1 MKLTI
6 VPVAVAS
13 FSALF
18 LAGCQSTAS
27 ETWFLDE
34 QRVNSEQATA
44 EPSREPEVQQ
54 EQPLSL
60 QAVPELALGTGYL
73 KDQATAQAATVPE
86 QDLWQRIRQQLQ
98 FKAPENPRLQAQRNW
113 YLSHPDYL
121 ERVGKRA
128 EPFLHLIVEEIEKR
142 QLPMDLVL
150 LPIVESAFDPF
161 AYSHGSASGVW
172 QFIPGTARHY
182 GLDINWWYDG
192 RRDVYAATHAALD
205 YLEDL
210 YDYFDGNWM
219 HALAAY
225 NSGQGR
231 VGRAIRKNQRAG
243 KPTDFWSLDLPRET
257 RAYVPK
263 LLALSDI
270 LANSDKYGIVWYPI
284 ENQPQLEVV
293 ELPAQIDLA
302 KAADMAGMP
311 LELLHTYNSAYN
323 RWSTAPSGPHR
334 LLLPQ
339 QNAQQFEQAIANSDP
354 KQWLSW
360 QRHQVRSGESLLT
373 IAKQYHTSV
382 EVIQQVNDISSHI
395 IRAGEFLLI
404 PVASNDL
411 SDYTLSQGQRLLAT
425 QDRQRDGSKTEYV
438 VQAGDTLWDI
448 SRMYDVGTRE
458 LAKWNGMAPGDFLR
472 PGQKLVIW
480 SKNSS
485 SSERAAGLIRTI
497 TYQVRNGDSLARI
510 ADKFNVSIRD
520 IEQWNNINRSRY
532 LQPGQ
537 RLTLKVDVTNVSG

>member
-1 MKLTI
+1 MNLI
-6 VPVAVAS
+6 IQRFAVA
-13 FSALF
+13 AL
-18 LAGCQSTAS
+18 ATVVISGCKSTSDESWLTDATSVEES
-27 ETWFLDE
+27 ET
-34 QRVNSEQATA
+34 TA
-44 EPSREPEVQQ
+44 EPVERPQQDSPETFD
-54 EQPLSL
+54 
-60 QAVPELALGTGYL
+60 AVPELALGTEFNADETDDKPL
-73 KDQATAQAATVPE
+73 PPK
-86 QDLWQRIRQQLQ
+86 DLWQRIRQKLE
-98 FKAPENPRLQAQRNW
+98 FKAPDNPRLRAQRNW
-113 YLSHPDYL
+113 YVSHPEYL
-121 ERVGKRA
+121 NRVGKRS

-142 QLPMDLVL
+142 DLPMDLVL

-231 VGRAIRKNQRAG
+231 VGAAIRKNKRAG

-270 LANSDKYGIVWYPI
+270 LANAETYGIVWYPI
-284 ENQPQLEVV
+284 ENQPKLNVV
-293 ELPAQIDLA
+293 EVPAQIDLA
-302 KAADMAGMP
+302 KAAEMADLP
-311 LELLHTYNSAYN
+311 LDILHTYNAAYN
-323 RWSTAPSGPHR
+323 RWSTAPEGPHR
-334 LLLPQ
+334 LLLPED
-339 QNAQQFEQAIANSDP
+339 NAKLFSEAVENSDP

-360 QRHQVRSGESLLT
+360 KRHQVRSGESLLT
-373 IAKQYHTSV
+373 IAKKYHSSV
-382 EVIQQVNDISSHI
+382 DVIQQANDISSHV
-395 IRAGEFLLI
+395 IRAGEHLLI
-404 PVASNDL
+404 PVATAEL
-411 SDYTLSQGQRLLAT
+411 SDYSLSKDQRLQST
-425 QDRQRDGSKTEYV
+425 QQRKRDGNKVDYI
-438 VQAGDTLWDI
+438 VQTRDTLWDI
-448 SRMYDVGTRE
+448 SRIYQVGTRE

-480 SKNSS
+480 QEGKKP
-485 SSERAAGLIRTI
+485 ERRQVGLIRTVS
-497 TYQVRNGDSLARI
+497 YQVRNGDSLARI
-510 ADKFNVSIRD
+510 ANKFNVSIRD
-520 IEQWNNINRSRY
+520 IEQWNDISRNRY